1 MKVQAQIR
9 RNAEEVS
16 SYLSEM
22 SKWESRIKHR
32 GTKDRKTTT
41 DPNYLPVREG
51 SGTVKVVDKVVG
63 TASLSNSTY
72 RTKHDH
78 ELDERSQCNLSLDGS
93 NGNDCPKYDS
103 SANLTPAS
111 LVQQKLHILP
121 PCATVPAARG
131 QANLKDI
138 ETTERERG
146 NIEFES
152 GNFRAA
158 VKSYTRCLG
167 LKVISTLCHVLIWL
181 LVHSIIHIDNYISAL
196 TYKRPISSSRQ

>member
-1 MKVQAQIR
+1 METMKVQAQIR

-32 GTKDRKTTT
+32 VTKDRKTTT

-51 SGTVKVVDKVVG
+51 SGTVKVVDKAVG

-78 ELDERSQCNLSLDGS
+78 ELDERSQCNLPLDGS
-93 NGNDCPKYDS
+93 SGNKYGS
-103 SANLTPAS
+103 PANLTPAS
-111 LVQQKLHILP
+111 LVQQKLHTLP

-167 LKVISTLCHVLIWL
+167 LKVISALYPVLIWL
-181 LVHSIIHIDNYISAL
+181 LFHDFVA
-196 TYKRPISSSRQ
+196 

>member
-32 GTKDRKTTT
+32 VTKDRKTTT

-63 TASLSNSTY
+63 TASPSNSTCL
-72 RTKHDH
+72 TKHDQK
-78 ELDERSQCNLSLDGS
+78 LDERSQCSFPLDG
-93 NGNDCPKYDS
+93 NGGNDSPKYNS
-103 SANLTPAS
+103 STNLTPAS

-167 LKVISTLCHVLIWL
+167 LKVTSAMCHVLIWL
-181 LVHSIIHIDNYISAL
+181 LFHDFVA
-196 TYKRPISSSRQ
+196 

>member
-32 GTKDRKTTT
+32 VTKDRKRDT
-41 DPNYLPVREG
+41 DLNYLPVREG
-51 SGTVKVVDKVVG
+51 SGTVKVIDKVG
-63 TASLSNSTY
+63 TAFLSNSTNLP
-72 RTKHDH
+72 KHDH
-78 ELDERSQCNLSLDGS
+78 ELDERSQYNIPLHSDS
-93 NGNDCPKYDS
+93 GNDCPQFS
-103 SANLTPAS
+103 SSKSLTPAS
-111 LVQQKLHILP
+111 LVQQKYHIP
-121 PCATVPAARG
+121 PSFAAVPAARG
-131 QANLKDI
+131 QANLKDV

-167 LKVISTLCHVLIWL
+167 LKVISSLSFCKTIYID
-181 LVHSIIHIDNYISAL
+181 HSISAF
-196 TYKRPISSSRQ
+196 TDDWWRYCG

>member
-32 GTKDRKTTT
+32 VTKDRKTTT

-51 SGTVKVVDKVVG
+51 SGTVKVVDKVVE
-63 TASLSNSTY
+63 TASPSNSTY
-72 RTKHDH
+72 FTKHDH
-78 ELDERSQCNLSLDGS
+78 ELDERSQCNISLDGNS
-93 NGNDCPKYDS
+93 GNGCPKTNYS
-103 SANLTPAS
+103 ENLTPAS
-111 LVQQKLHILP
+111 LVQRKLHKLP

-146 NIEFES
+146 NVEFES

-158 VKSYTRCLG
+158 AKSYTRCLG
-167 LKVISTLCHVLIWL
+167 LKVISALRHVLIWL
-181 LVHSIIHIDNYISAL
+181 LFHDFVA
-196 TYKRPISSSRQ
+196 